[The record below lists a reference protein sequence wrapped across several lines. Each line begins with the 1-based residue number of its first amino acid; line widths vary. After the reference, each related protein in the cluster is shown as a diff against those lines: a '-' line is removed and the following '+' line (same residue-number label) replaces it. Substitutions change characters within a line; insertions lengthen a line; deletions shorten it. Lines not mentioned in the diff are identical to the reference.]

1 VREIILLYKT
11 NIVELEEEKAVVT
24 GSGDEGHRYISKLS
38 AKAPPS
44 YQSFRYAGL

>member
-1 VREIILLYKT
+1 VREIILLCKT
-11 NIVELEEEKAVVT
+11 NIVELEEGKAVVA
-24 GSGDEGHRYISKLS
+24 GSGEEGHICKLS